1 MRFLPFLLLFL
12 ITSCASAPK
21 EGTQCKATGAMMF
34 NMFADAPDTANT
46 AQGETKE
53 IPINIKY
60 EDDSPFSICT
70 QVMVAIFDGNK
81 SYNQQSEIGRIGIL
95 SSEGSKLLK
104 SRLTVSKAKL
114 SELEKPKFYVRVIKD
129 GLVLSRTETTP
140 VDVNSTDAQTIVVP
154 KTQIVHIH

>member
-1 MRFLPFLLLFL
+1 MCIRD
-12 ITSCASAPK
+12 S
-21 EGTQCKATGAMMF
+21 
-34 NMFADAPDTANT
+34 PDTANT

-104 SRLTVSKAKL
+104 SRLTVSKAK
-114 SELEKPKFYVRVIKD
+114 
-129 GLVLSRTETTP
+129 P
-140 VDVNSTDAQTIVVP
+140 VSYTHLDVYKRQSTNNYFN
-154 KTQIVHIH
+154 